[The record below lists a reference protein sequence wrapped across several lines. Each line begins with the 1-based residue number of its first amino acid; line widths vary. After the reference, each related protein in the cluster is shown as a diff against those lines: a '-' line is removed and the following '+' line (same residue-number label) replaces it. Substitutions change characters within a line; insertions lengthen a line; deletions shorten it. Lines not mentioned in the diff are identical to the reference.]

1 MSAQHRTGFFP
12 GIVEALSTIDLSG
25 VPGPDTMAFATGY
38 LTGRRGLP
46 RDPLAE
52 ELGVEGYQDG
62 WAMGDAVRQGK
73 VEQPSWDR
81 T

>member
-1 MSAQHRTGFFP
+1 M
-12 GIVEALSTIDLSG
+12 EALSTIDLSG

-52 ELGVEGYQDG
+52 ELGVDCYRDG
-62 WAMGDAVRQGK
+62 WKLGDEVRQGK
-73 VEQPSWDR
+73 VEQPSWDK

>member
-25 VPGPDTMAFATGY
+25 VPSQDTMAFATGY

-46 RDPLAE
+46 LDPLAE
-52 ELGVEGYQDG
+52 ELGVQGYRDG
-62 WAMGDAVRQGK
+62 WAMGNDVRQGR
-73 VEQPSWDR
+73 VVQPSWDK